1 MKRFTLYSLSALGY
15 MLLSSSSWVNLTL
28 MRPSELQLPES
39 VRSIAMIDRSLQ
51 EESRKN
57 KTEQILTGEAYH
69 ADEQGVF
76 QLMDGFLRTSTG
88 SGRYETVRTAERYI
102 SDGTK
107 STFPTPL
114 AWDSVTAICQRNKT
128 DAVLSVEFFD
138 SDFIIAPTPSRIE
151 TNSSGPL
158 PIRIEFKVTGVVV
171 INLGV
176 RLYDG
181 VNHVILD
188 EYQHTYRMNFDA
200 QGASVQEAM
209 NTLLDRV
216 EATKQAGYEAGLSYG
231 QRITPT
237 YYRAT
242 RYFFNKP
249 KKALGKG
256 VRYSE
261 VADWKS
267 AIDAWMPVV
276 DGGSRKK
283 AGRAAFNIAVAHEV
297 LGDLEKAKEWAARSH
312 TDFREKEA
320 DDYYRVLNNRI
331 AEEGIVEEQM
341 K

>member
-1 MKRFTLYSLSALGY
+1 
-15 MLLSSSSWVNLTL
+15 
-28 MRPSELQLPES
+28 MRPSELQLPET
-39 VRSIAMIDRSLQ
+39 VRSIAMIDRTLQ
-51 EESRKN
+51 EDTKRN
-57 KTEQILTGEAYH
+57 KTEQILTGEAYRP
-69 ADEQGVF
+69 DEQGVF
-76 QLMDGFLRTSTG
+76 QLMDGFIRTSTG
-88 SGRYETVRTAERYI
+88 TGRYNTIRTAERYA

-107 STFPTPL
+107 TTFPTPMS
-114 AWDSVTAICQRNKT
+114 WDSVTAICQRNQS
-128 DAVLSVEFFD
+128 DAVLSVEIFD
-138 SDFIIAPTPSRIE
+138 SDFIIAPTPARIE
-151 TNSSGPL
+151 TNNSGGL
-158 PIRIEFKVTGVVV
+158 PVRIEFKVTGVVV
-171 INLGV
+171 INLGI

-181 VNHVILD
+181 VNKVILD
-188 EYQHTYRMNFDA
+188 EYQHTVRMNFDA
-200 QGASVQEAM
+200 HGITVQEAM

-216 EATKQAGYEAGLSYG
+216 EATKQAGFEAGLEYG
-231 QRITPT
+231 RRITPT
-237 YYRAT
+237 YYKAT
-242 RYFFNKP
+242 RYFFNRP
-249 KKALGKG
+249 KKALGRG

-261 VADWKS
+261 VADWKG